1 MRNTLKSIMR
11 RAWEIR
17 RERARMT
24 MGTALRLAWAEHR
37 GEKLYTFRLEDV
49 RPQIS
54 AYLVKLIRNVQN
66 IHDSHKVEIL
76 RNALSVKVDALGV
89 AVLDGKTVGV
99 CRYAVR
105 NA

>member
-1 MRNTLKSIMR
+1 MKEMLKGIMK

-17 RERARMT
+17 KERARMT

-49 RPQIS
+49 RAQVS
-54 AYLVKLIRNVQN
+54 SYLVKLIRNVQN
-66 IHDSHKVEIL
+66 IHDEHKVEAL
-76 RNALSVKVDALGV
+76 RAALMAKVDRFGV
-89 AVLDGKTVGV
+89 AVLDGKTVGL